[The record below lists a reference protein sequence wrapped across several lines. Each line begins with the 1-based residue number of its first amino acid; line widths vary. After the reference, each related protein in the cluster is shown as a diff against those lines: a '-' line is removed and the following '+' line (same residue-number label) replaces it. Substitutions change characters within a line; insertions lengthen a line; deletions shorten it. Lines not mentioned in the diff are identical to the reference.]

1 MDIKQL
7 KEEAEANQR
16 KIVGQINLLDQRK
29 QELLQEALRLDGEI
43 RGYDK
48 MLEQSKKEDKKK

>member
-16 KIVGQINLLDQRK
+16 KIVEQINLLGQRR
-29 QELLQEALRLDGEI
+29 QELLQEALRLEGEI
-43 RGYDK
+43 RGYTK
-48 MLEQSKKEDKKK
+48 LLAEEKKGKGGK